1 MTGKE
6 EDDDGKPKST
16 NESMRIHQ
24 LADVLAHVEPEWLTD
39 CSGLQLKQVGS
50 GVLKGFLL
58 SYKLSYVLSSFRPN
72 LVVFSDFYV
81 QILLTV
87 MFAK

>member
-16 NESMRIHQ
+16 NESMRINQ

-39 CSGLQLKQVGS
+39 CSGFQLDQVGEAACS
-50 GVLKGFLL
+50 RGFCCPTNYYMLCLL
-58 SYKLSYVLSSFRPN
+58 SERIWWF
-72 LVVFSDFYV
+72 
-81 QILLTV
+81 
-87 MFAK
+87 

>member
-16 NESMRIHQ
+16 SESMRINQ
-24 LADVLAHVEPEWLTD
+24 LADGLAHVEPEWLTD
-39 CSGLQLKQVGS
+39 CSESQLKQVGS

-58 SYKLSYVLSSFRPN
+58 SYKSSYVLSSFRTN
-72 LVVFSDFYV
+72 LVVFMIFMYN
-81 QILLTV
+81 LL
-87 MFAK
+87 

>member
-1 MTGKE
+1 
-6 EDDDGKPKST
+6 
-16 NESMRIHQ
+16 MRINQ
-24 LADVLAHVEPEWLTD
+24 LADVLAHVEPEWLID

-50 GVLKGFLL
+50 GVLKWFLL
-58 SYKLSYVLSSFRPN
+58 SYNLSYVLSSFRPN